1 MPGLGTIVNV
11 AGIILGGL
19 LGLAFGRYL
28 SEQLQKTLMTVNG
41 ICSMFIG
48 VGGVMANM
56 LIIENGRLQTQGSMM
71 MIVSLVAGAVIG
83 EFLRIEDRLESFGE
97 WLKLKTGNGDDAFF
111 INAFVTASLT
121 VCIGAMAVVG
131 SIQDGIMADH
141 STLFAK
147 TALDTVIIM
156 IMATSL
162 GKGAIFSAVSVGVF
176 QGVITIL
183 AGFLA
188 PFMTEDALSNI
199 SYVGSVM
206 IFCVGLNLAFGKR
219 VRVGN
224 LLPGLLIAV
233 LFSLFTL

>member
-97 WLKLKTGNGDDAFF
+97 WLKLKTGNGDDASF

-188 PFMTEDALSNI
+188 PFMTEAALSNI

-206 IFCVGLNLAFGKR
+206 IFCVGLNLAFGKK